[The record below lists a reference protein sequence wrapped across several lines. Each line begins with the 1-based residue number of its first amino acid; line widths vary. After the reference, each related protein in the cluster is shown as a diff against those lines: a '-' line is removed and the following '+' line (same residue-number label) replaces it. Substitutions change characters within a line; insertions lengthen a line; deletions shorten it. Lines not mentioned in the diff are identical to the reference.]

1 MGGRGR
7 LAVLADRLRRGQAMA
22 GTFAYRTGLDLWMFA
37 AVSLLALL
45 VAGLTMSRHALRA
58 AKAEPAWSLRYE

>member
-1 MGGRGR
+1 
-7 LAVLADRLRRGQAMA
+7 MA